1 MELKNMGLIKVDRTM
16 MQYLKLQEEKREKE
30 KKEKERIDMTRL
42 FGITVG
48 ENENNT

>member
-30 KKEKERIDMTRL
+30 KLEKEGADMTRP
-42 FGITVG
+42 FW
-48 ENENNT
+48 NNSWRK